1 VNKRL
6 SSLNKRHSTTAIPAE
21 IYAHGRKVFVC
32 QKRISV
38 LFITVSLFILHTVSA
53 QNIAKG
59 DSVSIPKHS
68 AKKAT
73 YYSMVLPGLG
83 QAYNKKYW
91 KIPVIYAGFGTLA
104 YFIHTNNQEY
114 LKFKEAYEWNISGDT
129 TPIDNP
135 LTVKYKDPAD
145 LLTGMNYY
153 RRNLEVSVMF
163 TAVLYIL
170 NVVDAAVDAHFF
182 DFNVSD
188 DLSLH
193 VQPYL
198 NPSPF
203 ASKQSGGLRLTFSF

>member
-1 VNKRL
+1 
-6 SSLNKRHSTTAIPAE
+6 
-21 IYAHGRKVFVC
+21 
-32 QKRISV
+32 
-38 LFITVSLFILHTVSA
+38 VS
-53 QNIAKG
+53 K
-59 DSVSIPKHS
+59 PKHS

-91 KIPVIYAGFGTLA
+91 KIPVIYAGFGVLA
-104 YFIHTNNQEY
+104 YFIKTNNTLY
-114 LKFKEAYEWNISGDT
+114 RDYKEAYQLSL
-129 TPIDNP
+129 TPDSLWGSNALIE
-135 LTVKYKDPAD
+135 KYKSQSDLSGT
-145 LLTGMNYY
+145 LLTGQNYY
-153 RRNLEVSVMF
+153 RRNLEVSIMF

-198 NPSPF
+198 TPSPF
-203 ASKQSGGLRLTFSF
+203 ASKQNGGLRLTLSF

>member
-1 VNKRL
+1 M
-6 SSLNKRHSTTAIPAE
+6 
-21 IYAHGRKVFVC
+21 
-32 QKRISV
+32 RISII
-38 LFITVSLFILHTVSA
+38 ITFVFLLIIQSA
-53 QNIAKG
+53 NAQQIAKS
-59 DSVSIPKHS
+59 DSVGKPVHS
-68 AKKAT
+68 ARKAT

-91 KIPVIYAGFGTLA
+91 KIPVLYAGFGTLA
-104 YFIHTNNQEY
+104 YFIHTNNKEY
-114 LKFKEAYEWNISGDT
+114 LNFKEAYQWNISGDT
-129 TPIDNP
+129 IPIDNP
-135 LTVKYKDPAD
+135 LTVKYTDPAD
-145 LLTGMNYY
+145 LLTGMNFY
-153 RRNLEVSVMF
+153 RRNLEVSIMF

-203 ASKQSGGLRLTFSF
+203 ASKQSGGLRLTLSF